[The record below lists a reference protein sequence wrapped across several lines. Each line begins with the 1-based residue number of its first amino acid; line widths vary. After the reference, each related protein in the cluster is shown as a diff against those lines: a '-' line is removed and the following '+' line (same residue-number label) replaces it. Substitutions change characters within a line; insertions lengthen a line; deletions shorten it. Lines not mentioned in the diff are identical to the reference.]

1 MTNGI
6 TEPRNADGVMYEE
19 SVRLNEVYILPEMSI
34 KEVVDT
40 IINDVGL
47 YSGWRAR
54 WRYYVGSGQGELIS
68 LYSLN
73 KLIGF
78 GATV

>member
-6 TEPRNADGVMYEE
+6 TEPRNADGVMSEE
-19 SVRLNEVYILPEMSI
+19 SGRLNEALSNILPEMSI

-47 YSGWRAR
+47 YSGRRAR
-54 WRYYVGSGQGELIS
+54 
-68 LYSLN
+68 
-73 KLIGF
+73 
-78 GATV
+78 